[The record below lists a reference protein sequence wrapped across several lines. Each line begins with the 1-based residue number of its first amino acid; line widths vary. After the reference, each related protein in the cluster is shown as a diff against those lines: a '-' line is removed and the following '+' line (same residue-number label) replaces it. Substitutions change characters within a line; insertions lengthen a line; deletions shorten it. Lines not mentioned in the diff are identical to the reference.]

1 MITTSSLQQI
11 VNAGGSLVLNYSDY
25 TSLNLE
31 SLARSL
37 HDGATL
43 TLKVWDRYSVPTLTR
58 IANVK
63 PGQVIF
69 DFTA

>member
-43 TLKVWDRYSVPTLTR
+43 TLKVEDRYSVPTLTR
-58 IANVK
+58 IANAK

-69 DFTA
+69 DFTT